1 MANMT
6 IGAVTTGVQTV
17 TGTGAVTPTAG
28 LDVSGVTKDFTLFLQ
43 VQSDTAAKN
52 FQIQIEESTNAFT
65 GTPVADLVVGGEGAV
80 SSAADKI
87 WSLRKYQ
94 IPGSA
99 IGTTG
104 AVLRAN
110 VTEID
115 ANSSLKLRAWI
126 EY

>member
-17 TGTGAVTPTAG
+17 TATGAVTPTAG
-28 LDVSGVTKDFTLFLQ
+28 LDVSGVTKDFTLFLE

-52 FQIQIEESTNAFT
+52 FQIQLEESTNAFT
-65 GTPVADLVVGGEGAV
+65 GTPVADLVVGGEGAIT
-80 SSAADKI
+80 SAADKT

-94 IPGSA
+94 IPGTA

-126 EY
+126 QY